1 HRGRRRDPPGRRRR
15 GGGDDMSATL
25 APPRAKAG
33 AEPPPVPPER
43 RTVPR
48 WAWALVVV
56 GLWIVVWSFTKGRDT
71 LARPSLEATDVH
83 DNLTSFR
90 DTVLASRDTKPIGQ
104 FTYA

>member
-1 HRGRRRDPPGRRRR
+1 
-15 GGGDDMSATL
+15 MSPTL

-71 LARPSLEATDVH
+71 LALPSLEATDVH

-90 DTVLASRDTKPIGQ
+90 DTVLASRARPGPTAPPSP
-104 FTYA
+104 TTRS